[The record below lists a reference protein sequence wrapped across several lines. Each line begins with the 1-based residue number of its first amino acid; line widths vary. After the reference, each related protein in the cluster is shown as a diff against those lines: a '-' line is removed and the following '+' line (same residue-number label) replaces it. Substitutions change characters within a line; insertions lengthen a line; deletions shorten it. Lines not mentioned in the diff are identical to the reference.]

1 MFTLEGA
8 EPTAINAPLS
18 SVGVNSL
25 ESDLNNTGK
34 VAKIIAANI
43 NIHLRFTITKSS
55 TYA

>member
-8 EPTAINAPLS
+8 EPIAKNAPLS
-18 SVGVNSL
+18 SAGVNSL
-25 ESDLNNTGK
+25 ERDLNNTGK

>member
-8 EPTAINAPLS
+8 EPIAKNAPLS

-43 NIHLRFTITKSS
+43 NMHLRLTITKPS
-55 TYA
+55 T